1 MKTIEQIAQEKSNEI
16 GLNAVLIDPIGFAM
30 DVNAAWLEQQE
41 PAAIYAGVE
50 GDNGYEVIT
59 TFVDI
64 PDLAPLFLAP
74 PPAKSELDS
83 EYTRG
88 RNDGYEAAMLF
99 VRQQSQEPVAWYDKH
114 GMITH
119 DVFEGV
125 TPLFLAP
132 PPSKSKLDSEYTRG
146 RNDGYEAA
154 MLFVKQQ
161 SQEPVAWRSATGYE
175 QPAYL
180 YYGSEPLYCKSD
192 PLFLATPPAIPE
204 GARKVFI
211 CTSCEG
217 VYSDEPV
224 TKCDCM
230 PAVQEFDE
238 GYIVMLK
245 AAQGEQ
251 K

>member
-1 MKTIEQIAQEKSNEI
+1 MKTIDEVIEDVAQSMGANVMCQDPVTFAKQI
-16 GLNAVLIDPIGFAM
+16 L
-30 DVNAAWLEQQE
+30 AAYLAQQE
-41 PAAIYAGVE
+41 AA
-50 GDNGYEVIT
+50 
-59 TFVDI
+59 
-64 PDLAPLFLAP
+64 
-74 PPAKSELDS
+74 
-83 EYTRG
+83 
-88 RNDGYEAAMLF
+88 
-99 VRQQSQEPVAWYDKH
+99 
-114 GMITH
+114 
-119 DVFEGV
+119 
-125 TPLFLAP
+125 
-132 PPSKSKLDSEYTRG
+132 
-146 RNDGYEAA
+146 
-154 MLFVKQQ
+154 
-161 SQEPVAWRSATGYE
+161 AWRSATGYE

-251 K
+251 E